1 MSNKTLSPQQ
11 EKAAE
16 KVFFESGLKGAAI
29 GLGLGLAATAF
40 TIRRSPD
47 FRALSKPMQS
57 LMAVSTTTA
66 GFLFASD
73 RAVSQYENDVLGY
86 TDEEMLANLRSDRVS
101 DEHLSTFDRS
111 LRYLNDN
118 RWSFIG
124 VSWAASMVGALGYSF
139 SNKYLTTQQKVVQA
153 RMYAQAVTIAVLM
166 ASATV
171 SMYVGDE
178 GKTRKEQPDAQL
190 RAVLELPDSISPKHE
205 SKMVKQSS

>member
-1 MSNKTLSPQQ
+1 MTKLLSKEQ
-11 EKAAE
+11 EKTSE
-16 KVFFESGLKGAAI
+16 KIFFQSGLKGAAV
-29 GLGLGLAATAF
+29 GLGLGLVATAL
-40 TIRRSPD
+40 TIRKSPD
-47 FRALSKPMQS
+47 FRALSRPYQAI
-57 LMAVSTTTA
+57 MAASGSVA
-66 GFLFASD
+66 GFLFAAD
-73 RAVSQYENDVLGY
+73 KAVSKYEMDVLGY
-86 TDEEMLANLRSDRVS
+86 TDEDMLRELRSNRVPDANL
-101 DEHLSTFDRS
+101 STIDRS

-166 ASATV
+166 VSASV

-178 GKTRKEQPDAQL
+178 GKNRKEQPDAQL